1 MNSVD
6 LVIAGVVALSTLISI
21 KRGFVKEALSL
32 ISWIVAFTV
41 ARIFSGQLAPLLA
54 DYITVPSLR
63 LGVAFVLL
71 FAATLVV
78 GAMIN
83 HLLGE
88 MVRLTG
94 LSGTDRL
101 FGMVFGLA
109 RGLIITLV
117 VIAILSITPLT
128 DDEWWQESMLIPHFM
143 LIEEWSKVTFV
154 DYSSELMEQ
163 F

>member
-6 LVIAGVVALSTLISI
+6 LVIAGVVAFSTLISL

-32 ISWIVAFTV
+32 VSWIAAMIIARMFSSQVAE
-41 ARIFSGQLAPLLA
+41 LLIEQIA
-54 DYITVPSLR
+54 TATLR
-63 LGVAFVLL
+63 LGVAFALL

-83 HLLGE
+83 HLVGE

-94 LSGTDRL
+94 LSGMDRL
-101 FGMVFGLA
+101 FGMVFGMA
-109 RGLIITLV
+109 RGLIITV
-117 VIAILSITPLT
+117 VAITLMGITPLT
-128 DDEWWQESMLIPHFM
+128 DDKWWQDSVLIPHFE
-143 LIEEWSKVTFV
+143 LIVEWSKVTFAN
-154 DYSSELMEQ
+154 YSSEVMEQ

>member
-1 MNSVD
+1 MSSVD
-6 LVIAGVVALSTLISI
+6 LVIAGVVAFSTLISL

-32 ISWIVAFTV
+32 VSWIAAAII
-41 ARIFSGQLAPLLA
+41 ARMFSGQVAELLVEQIA
-54 DYITVPSLR
+54 APSLR
-63 LGVAFVLL
+63 LGVAFALL

-83 HLLGE
+83 HLVGE
-88 MVRLTG
+88 MVRMTG

-109 RGLIITLV
+109 RGLIITVV
-117 VIAILSITPLT
+117 VITLMSVTPLT
-128 DDEWWQESMLIPHFM
+128 NDAWWQDSILIPHFE
-143 LIEEWSKVTFV
+143 LIVEWSKATFA
-154 DYSSELMEQ
+154 DYSSEVMEQ

>member
-6 LVIAGVVALSTLISI
+6 LVIAGVVVLSAVISI

-32 ISWIVAFTV
+32 VSWIVAFSV
-41 ARIFSGQLAPLLA
+41 ARIFGGQLAPLLSG
-54 DYITVPSLR
+54 YITSPSLR
-63 LGVAFVLL
+63 LGVAFALL

-83 HLLGE
+83 HLVAE

-94 LSGTDRL
+94 LSGIDRL
-101 FGMVFGLA
+101 FGMVFGLG

-117 VIAILSITPLT
+117 VVTIISITPLT
-128 DDEWWQESMLIPHFM
+128 GDDWWQESMLIPHFM
-143 LIEEWSKVTFV
+143 LIEEWSKATFL
-154 DYSSELMEQ
+154 DYSSEVMEQ

>member
-41 ARIFSGQLAPLLA
+41 ARIFSGQLDPLLA